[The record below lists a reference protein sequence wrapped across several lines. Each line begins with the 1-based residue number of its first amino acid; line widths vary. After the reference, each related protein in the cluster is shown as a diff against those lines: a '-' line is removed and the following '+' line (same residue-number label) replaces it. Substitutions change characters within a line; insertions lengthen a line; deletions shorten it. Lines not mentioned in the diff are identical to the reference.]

1 MEKIRPVLGYIMAVF
16 SCLISAAILP
26 AIATLSEPLITATGL
41 TISPNY
47 SGGEVVQTID
57 HGAYETHVHRMV
69 FDDVLIGE
77 RREGFIQV
85 DWTPLDALPARVDEE
100 IDADGDGQADFR
112 IELDTASTE
121 ATLTPYAS
129 WVLALEGAYKPKGY
143 MLVRVRLDNPAR

>member
-1 MEKIRPVLGYIMAVF
+1 MEKLRSVLGYTMAVF

-26 AIATLSEPLITATGL
+26 AIATLSEPLITTTGL

-77 RREGFIQV
+77 RKEGFVQV
-85 DWTPLDALPARVDEE
+85 DWVPLDALPAQIDEE
-100 IDADGDGQADFR
+100 IDADGDGQVDFR
-112 IELDTASTE
+112 IEVDTMTKE

-129 WVLALEGAYKPKGY
+129 WVEGLEGAYKPKGFF
-143 MLVRVRLDNPAR
+143 LVRVHLRNPSR